1 MTLNMVVCVLSL
13 WLGMCSGCCW
23 WSVCKGSSSSLLW
36 GNPECFLLGLLGSCG
51 AAVSAFVC
59 VCVCVPW
66 KHPRLAKFLFSL
78 QWSDLCL
85 MKHVAVRSKGINLYC
100 VFPDTASW
108 LWKLGLELFL
118 ILSVFICYCAFY
130 GPDGTM
136 VVTCIADAI
145 WPKWWCKSPPS
156 VSVMSLL
163 NICFL
168 WVLLPSLLELKLCK
182 IDMVKGK
189 T

>member
-1 MTLNMVVCVLSL
+1 MVVCVLSL
-13 WLGMCSGCCW
+13 WLGVCSGCCW

-36 GNPECFLLGLLGSCG
+36 GNPQCSFLGLLGSCG

-59 VCVCVPW
+59 VCVFPENILALQKSYLVFNDQTCVSW
-66 KHPRLAKFLFSL
+66 NTLQRGARELICIVYFQTLLAGSENF
-78 QWSDLCL
+78 
-85 MKHVAVRSKGINLYC
+85 
-100 VFPDTASW
+100 
-108 LWKLGLELFL
+108 GLELFL